1 MKTVYKYIAEGS
13 YTGIVVSDT
22 KEEAYRRVKEMLED
36 YDAEDDDLNNLKVFK
51 IEDDENYSSD
61 YPDILEF

>member
-1 MKTVYKYIAEGS
+1 MKTVYKYIVEVS
-13 YTGIVVSDT
+13 YTGIVISDT

-36 YDAEDDDLNNLKVFK
+36 YGAEDDDLNNLKIFK